1 MRRLAVVGV
10 DSSVGSA
17 IMVHFDGTA
26 EVSGVRL
33 AQQSAVGDLCD
44 RCTDIVVCGDAS
56 LSSWDDGFGDLKSDC
71 RLVPEYCQWAER
83 AGSRLVYISSD
94 AIFGGP
100 WVFHDDD
107 SSKFFHSPIAQQLQS
122 IEQTV
127 LKSDRNLVI
136 RTNAISDVSGSWLDR
151 IRNSFRS
158 RIPQRFT
165 ANQYATPLA
174 ACRLA
179 LLLDHVLQTP
189 AAGVVHLAGAE
200 RLSAWNFATQIARAE
215 SVNIQCALPSIE
227 PEPREQSLR
236 CTRARNELRLR
247 MPTLSQTIAELTT
260 TAVTGSRQA
269 A

>member
-17 IMVHFDGTA
+17 AMVHFDGSA

-33 AQQSAVGDLCD
+33 DQQSVVGELCEN
-44 RCTDIVVCGDAS
+44 CTDIVVCGDAS
-56 LSSWDDGFGDLKSDC
+56 LSSWDDGFGDLARDC
-71 RLVPEYCQWAER
+71 ELVPEYCQRAER
-83 AGSRLVYISSD
+83 AGARLVYISSD
-94 AIFGGP
+94 AIFRGP

-107 SSKFFHSPIAQQLQS
+107 SSKFCDSCIAQRLHS

-127 LKSDRNLVI
+127 LKSRRNLVI
-136 RTNAISDVSGSWLDR
+136 RTNAISDVSGSWLDQLR
-151 IRNSFRS
+151 QSFRS
-158 RIPQRFT
+158 QIPQRLV

-174 ACRLA
+174 ASRLA

-200 RLSAWNFATQIARAE
+200 RLSPWNFATHVARAE
-215 SVNIQCALPSIE
+215 SISIQCALPSIE
-227 PEPREQSLR
+227 QEAREQSLR
-236 CTRARNELRLR
+236 CTRARNELHLR
-247 MPTLSQTIAELTT
+247 MPTLSQTVTELTT
-260 TAVTGSRQA
+260 GAVTRSRQA